1 MRELLRTNRRI
12 FIYLIA
18 ANFLLMFGHRLWEAM
33 FNNFAVEKIGVGPQA
48 IGWIQSVREVPG
60 LLAFLVAF
68 LALALSEVRIMALS
82 VVLLGIGI
90 ILTGQA
96 TSISWLLCA
105 TVVMSFGFHF
115 FHPANSGVVLMSV
128 DKARAPRFLG
138 QLRSLGAVAALL
150 ATGAVYLLASRIG
163 YRGLFLLVGG
173 LVVVGG
179 LVLFPMGR
187 GEHGLPERRRI
198 VLRKKYWLFYTLAF
212 LMGSRRHIF
221 TTFAIFLLVSKHGI
235 PVETTATLF
244 LINALINTYTF
255 QLIGRLIARLGERLM
270 LSVAFAALIPV
281 FLGYA
286 YVSLLPVL
294 YVLFV
299 LDNIL
304 FGFNLAMTTYL
315 QKIAV
320 TQEEL
325 TTNLSMQ
332 QTINHISAVIVPVIG
347 GTVWALFGSR
357 APFLAGV
364 GIAVLSLILTQFIRV
379 PSETTPE
386 TIEIVRNS
394 EL

>member
-12 FIYLIA
+12 FVYLIV
-18 ANFLLMFGHRLWEAM
+18 ANFLLMFGHRLWQAM
-33 FNNFAVEKIGVGPQA
+33 FNNFAVERIGVGPQA

-68 LALALSEVRIMALS
+68 LALVLSEVRIMALS
-82 VVLLGIGI
+82 VVLLGAGI
-90 ILTGQA
+90 VLTGQA
-96 TSISWLLCA
+96 TSVPWLLFA
-105 TVVMSFGFHF
+105 TLIMSTGFHVF
-115 FHPANSGVVLMSV
+115 NPSNNSVVLMSV
-128 DKARAPRFLG
+128 DKARAPKFLG
-138 QLRSLGAVAALL
+138 QLRSLGAIAALL

-173 LVVVGG
+173 LVAVGG

-198 VLRKKYWLFYTLAF
+198 VLRKRYWLFYTLAF

-221 TTFAIFLLVSKHGI
+221 TTFAVFLLVKKYGI
-235 PVETTATLF
+235 SVETTATLF
-244 LINALINTYTF
+244 LINALINTYAF
-255 QLIGRLIARLGERLM
+255 QAIGRLVARLGERFM

-286 YVSLLPVL
+286 YVSLLPAL

-315 QKIAV
+315 QKVAV

-332 QTINHISAVIVPVIG
+332 QTINHISAVVVPVIG

-364 GIAVLSLILTQFIRV
+364 GIAVVSLILAQFIRI
-379 PSETTPE
+379 PSEVVPDP
-386 TIEIVRNS
+386 
-394 EL
+394 